1 MSISL
6 FKSKKQAE
14 ACKILF
20 QFVLMLIASFFGG
33 IFFVREFGINFSY
46 KIWDK
51 ALLHFSHSHASGAT
65 PTHIINDVLSS
76 SLIYVISLLLIFI
89 FSFSFINYLVTD
101 ILLATNGFCAG
112 LCITLVYICRKQI
125 GIPSFLAFTLFVFA
139 SLITVFFFALRM
151 AIYSLELKL
160 DTANGRMRLEPRLIA
175 RIALTLLSTLG
186 TLVLLGFLHCLILF

>member
-1 MSISL
+1 MSNSL

-14 ACKILF
+14 AGKILF
-20 QFVLMLIASFFGG
+20 QFALMLVASFFGG
-33 IFFVREFGINFSY
+33 ICFVREFGINFSY

-51 ALLHFSHSHASGAT
+51 ALLHFSSSQAPDMPLS
-65 PTHIINDVLSS
+65 HIISDALSS

-101 ILLATNGFCAG
+101 IVLAANGFCAG
-112 LCITLVYICRKQI
+112 LCITMVYICRKQI
-125 GIPSFLAFTLFVFA
+125 GIPGFLAFGLFVIA
-139 SLITVFFFALRM
+139 SLVTVFLFALRM
-151 AIYSLELKL
+151 AIYSLELRL